1 MRLKLIII
9 SVAALSLFACRTTK
23 VNKVVHSSAF
33 IKNFH
38 EGVRLKLNF
47 EIDPAIDK
55 FNLCLKEDPTDDA
68 ANFALAQLYLMKDDL
83 QRAAIH
89 TKKASESDPKN
100 LYYQSELAFMHQELK
115 EYEQAALIFDK
126 LVKTN
131 LQNPEYYHGSFEN
144 WVKAGKREKALQ
156 TLSNLEKYLGGNSE
170 IELKRY
176 FLLLS
181 AGQDKAALDGLLEA
195 KKKYPNEPN
204 IIANLVDYY
213 MQKKQYDSGMKMLQ
227 ELVTADPENGL
238 ALYMLGDMQMQ
249 IGQEELGLNNLKRA
263 VKKEGPSLDQKMEII
278 ISIQNFKTSDPD
290 METLVEYM
298 VNRYPK
304 EAKAHSIQGDY
315 FFKANK
321 FEEAVKSY
329 KKAVQYNP
337 NIFPIWNQ
345 ILLLEYQNQWFDSLN
360 VDSEKCI
367 ELFPVQPI
375 PYFFSGVAKN
385 QKKEYSEALIKL
397 KESLDLLLDN
407 SELEAEIY
415 GQIGEANFGLKD
427 IENGKIFYEKAI
439 EKQPKSLILKNNY
452 AYRLALQTNEL
463 EKAEKLID
471 EVLLSAQNQGRFLD
485 TKGWILFVKGKYL
498 AAQDYFNQAL
508 TISPNDKV
516 IIEHIGDCAFKLG
529 QKDKA
534 IEYWLKAKELKSTN
548 QNLDKKIQN
557 KAYYD
562 PIY

>member
-1 MRLKLIII
+1 MIQK
-9 SVAALSLFACRTTK
+9 VVFVVFGALFLFACRTAK
-23 VNKVVHSSAF
+23 EKKVVHSSIF

-47 EIDPAIDK
+47 ETDPAIEK
-55 FNLCLKEDPTDDA
+55 FNLCFKEDPTDDA
-68 ANFALAQLYLMKDDL
+68 VNFALAQLYLMKNDL
-83 QRAAIH
+83 QNAAKY
-89 TKKASESDPKN
+89 TKQASESDPRN

-126 LVKTN
+126 LTKN
-131 LQNPEYYHGSFEN
+131 HLQNPEYYYGSFEN
-144 WVKAGKREKALQ
+144 WVKAGKRDKALQ
-156 TLSNLEKYLGGNSE
+156 TLSNMENHLGGNSE
-170 IELKRY
+170 IEIKRY
-176 FLLLS
+176 FLLLG
-181 AGQDKAALDGLLEA
+181 AGQDKSALDGLLEA
-195 KKKYPNEPN
+195 KKKFPNEPN

-227 ELVTADPENGL
+227 ELITADPENGL
-238 ALYMLGDMQMQ
+238 AFYMLGDMQMQ
-249 IGQEELGLNNLKRA
+249 IGQEETGLSNLKHA
-263 VKKEGPSLDQKMEII
+263 VKKEGPSLDQKMEIL
-278 ISIQNFKTSDPD
+278 ISIQNFKSSDPE
-290 METLVEYM
+290 MESLVEYM

-304 EAKAHSIQGDY
+304 EAKAHSIRGDY
-315 FFKANK
+315 YFKIDK
-321 FEEAVKSY
+321 LEEATNSY
-329 KKAVQYNP
+329 KKAVYFNP
-337 NIFPIWNQ
+337 DLFPIWNQ
-345 ILLLEYQNQWFDSLN
+345 ILLLEYQNQWFDSLR

-375 PYFFSGVAKN
+375 PYFFIGVAKN
-385 QKKEYSEALIKL
+385 QKKQYADALVAL

-407 SELEAEIY
+407 VELEAEIY
-415 GQIGEANFGLKD
+415 GQMGEANFGLKD

-439 EKQPKSLILKNNY
+439 ERQPKSLILKNNY
-452 AYRLALQTNEL
+452 AYRLALHTNEL

-471 EVLLSAQNQGRFLD
+471 EVLQSVSNQGRFLD
-485 TKGWILFVKGKYL
+485 TKGWILFSKGKYE
-498 AAQDYFNQAL
+498 AAQNYFNQAL
-508 TISPNDKV
+508 AISSNDKV

-557 KAYYD
+557 KAYYE